1 MFIVIKVGS
10 SVCPQIQNPRDVE
23 YILVYK
29 DGFDYTDV
37 SKNYKQ
43 SKTSVWSYEE
53 KVYEEY
59 LKRVSNYLWSYQTK
73 FFKVVEGN
81 LNHFPKIQRF
91 LVENSILDPSWWN
104 INKECFSIKYNKLL
118 SGEKTKLLYHYF
130 YIMYIIKNN
139 SYENFSPH
147 QEKIINLA
155 HDKEEIP
162 KEDLQEL
169 WEFIL

>member
-59 LKRVSNYLWSYQTK
+59 LKRVSNYL
-73 FFKVVEGN
+73 
-81 LNHFPKIQRF
+81 
-91 LVENSILDPSWWN
+91 
-104 INKECFSIKYNKLL
+104 
-118 SGEKTKLLYHYF
+118 
-130 YIMYIIKNN
+130 
-139 SYENFSPH
+139 
-147 QEKIINLA
+147 
-155 HDKEEIP
+155 
-162 KEDLQEL
+162 
-169 WEFIL
+169 